1 VSQNRSQRILFAGE
15 IGRIARMSFEK
26 GLRAQSL
33 AELAESARR
42 ARTADPERFRLA
54 WVEIHK
60 KIAIP
65 FACLVF
71 AFLGVPLAETSR
83 RGGRGSGFA
92 LSLAILVVY
101 YALLSSGEGWAQ
113 TGSLSPG
120 LAMWLP
126 DLLLVG
132 LGLLLLPGL
141 GRERARFRRPAS
153 KALLEAPGADAAARP
168 RRARFEGFLR
178 FPATL
183 DRYVLRRFFS
193 AFALVL
199 VSVLLVAL
207 VVDYADQSDEILRN
221 RPAASAIWG
230 YYRSFVLLIASQ
242 LAPFVV
248 LVATLVGFGAL
259 SRNNE
264 DTACRS
270 SGVSLHR
277 LGAPIVVVAAAGA
290 LLMFWLGETML
301 PAAARDEARFR
312 NVLRGRSPEHGLA
325 SGAERRWRLAPDG
338 KIWRREE
345 GPPAAKTLFSPTV
358 FELDAEFQISRRIA
372 ARQAD
377 WNGTAWIFRQGWT
390 RTFAGSRETSYEP
403 FLELVLAGEPP
414 QAFDTVRRTGAEMRY
429 RELRRYTRRL
439 AQTGYPTEAL
449 ETELAQK
456 IARPM
461 LLPLMALLALP
472 FAFRLGRRGTLAG
485 IGVGL
490 LLGMM
495 VLILSELFARLGAAG
510 ALPPDLAVWT
520 PDVLFGTAAAFL
532 LLKLRT

>member
-1 VSQNRSQRILFAGE
+1 
-15 IGRIARMSFEK
+15 
-26 GLRAQSL
+26 
-33 AELAESARR
+33 
-42 ARTADPERFRLA
+42 
-54 WVEIHK
+54 
-60 KIAIP
+60 
-65 FACLVF
+65 
-71 AFLGVPLAETSR
+71 
-83 RGGRGSGFA
+83 
-92 LSLAILVVY
+92 
-101 YALLSSGEGWAQ
+101 
-113 TGSLSPG
+113 
-120 LAMWLP
+120 MWLP

-141 GRERARFRRPAS
+141 GRERARFRRPAP